1 MGAKL
6 NVFKDPFLDRA
17 SETETIL
24 NQIKAFNDNDGTDG
38 DHDST
43 TGAGFGTGAGSGVGS
58 GANSGS
64 GKKKGTA
71 GLNKGIAASKGGR
84 KDMLNDLLRTNDDI
98 KTKADRLND
107 LAKRKNDLDAK
118 RKKRQGLDE
127 LRSGLQNACGE
138 YDKMADDLEQQV
150 SDISEISKRVS

>member
-1 MGAKL
+1 MANMGAKL

-24 NQIKAFNDNDGTDG
+24 NEIKAFNDNDGTDDG
-38 DHDST
+38 DLDT
-43 TGAGFGTGAGSGVGS
+43 AGAGFGSGAGAGSGTGSGS
-58 GANSGS
+58 GAGS
-64 GKKKGTA
+64 GTGSKNGKA

-84 KDMLNDLLRTNDDI
+84 KDMLNDLLRMNDDV

-118 RKKRQGLDE
+118 RKKR
-127 LRSGLQNACGE
+127 
-138 YDKMADDLEQQV
+138 
-150 SDISEISKRVS
+150 

>member
-24 NQIKAFNDNDGTDG
+24 NEIKAFNDKDGTDD
-38 DHDST
+38 DHDT
-43 TGAGFGTGAGSGVGS
+43 AGAGFGSGAGS
-58 GANSGS
+58 AT

-84 KDMLNDLLRTNDDI
+84 KDMLNDLLRLNDDI

-127 LRSGLQNACGE
+127 LRSGLQKACGE
-138 YDKMADDLEQQV
+138 YDKMADDLEQ
-150 SDISEISKRVS
+150 